1 MSGWIKPTID
11 YIKTLEK
18 AKNLNKETGLV
29 EISQFVEKIGT
40 NRLISNKNVSWN
52 FIKPFDFAGLILA
65 RPAHLRGEPKIETR
79 SEISLSPL
87 QWALIKNARTHF
99 ESKN

>member
-1 MSGWIKPTID
+1 LKTLHQKIALKDEKQILEQKRMSGWIKPTID

-52 FIKPFDFAGLILA
+52 FL
-65 RPAHLRGEPKIETR
+65 
-79 SEISLSPL
+79 
-87 QWALIKNARTHF
+87 
-99 ESKN
+99 